1 MGVNKT
7 QRRVSPGAGSGGGV
21 PLMFPPGPIM
31 EKPHTLRSYASD
43 HFRPPLA
50 SPKPPPGPPGMF
62 PPRDFT
68 WRHSRLP
75 IQEPLLRR
83 LLNKEELAH
92 QACVTFHTIL
102 VYMGDLPGRQSR
114 VGLEL
119 TDLIFTG
126 PLKQAS
132 TQHLSPTLC
141 HYSCVFLTVL
151 TLDQER
157 IRTQEMR
164 PGDSSGKRDHHR
176 P

>member
-21 PLMFPPGPIM
+21 PLMFPPGPLM

-50 SPKPPPGPPGMF
+50 PPKSPVGPPPGPPGMF
-62 PPRDFT
+62 PPRDLV
-68 WRHSRLP
+68 WRHTRLP

-126 PLKQAS
+126 PLKQVS
-132 TQHLSPTLC
+132 TRQSHPLSLFLC
-141 HYSCVFLTVL
+141 VL
-151 TLDQER
+151 DNLD
-157 IRTQEMR
+157 IR
-164 PGDSSGKRDHHR
+164 PGKN
-176 P
+176 

>member
-1 MGVNKT
+1 
-7 QRRVSPGAGSGGGV
+7 
-21 PLMFPPGPIM
+21 MFPPGPLM

-50 SPKPPPGPPGMF
+50 PPKSPVGPPPGPPGMF
-62 PPRDFT
+62 PPRDLV
-68 WRHSRLP
+68 WRHTRLP

-132 TQHLSPTLC
+132 TRQSHPLSLFLC
-141 HYSCVFLTVL
+141 VL
-151 TLDQER
+151 DNLD
-157 IRTQEMR
+157 IR
-164 PGDSSGKRDHHR
+164 PGKN
-176 P
+176 